1 MADSVATRVARHR
14 AKKRANDVTR
24 LTLELDRTAVTTLRR
39 LCRVHGKTQ
48 RQFVE
53 MAVHAA
59 DNLLAGRLQVARVAR
74 AAAKPTTRVIIRADP
89 QERPQAHD
97 QCPENAN
104 TPPTDPRREPEQ
116 AIIDADAFIRAAA
129 FRIEP

>member
-14 AKKRANDVTR
+14 AKKRTNDVTR
-24 LTLELDRTAVTTLRR
+24 LTLELDRAAVTTLRR

-59 DNLLAGRLQVARVAR
+59 DNLLAGRLQVAK

-104 TPPTDPRREPEQ
+104 TPPTGPRREPEL
-116 AIIDADAFIRAAA
+116 AIIDADASIRAAA